1 MLDLVIQSFQLS
13 SNTYAYVDLVIH
25 QVVPMYTYVYFGFS
39 NTEIWYFNIFCM
51 HLVDFHIFFLLPSF
65 DNLNIG
71 SSYHPHLRYVCINKV
86 LVSNFSKAPSP

>member
-39 NTEIWYFNIFCM
+39 NTEIWYFNIFL
-51 HLVDFHIFFLLPSF
+51 HASSWFSHFFLLPSF
-65 DNLNIG
+65 DNLNWVIQ
-71 SSYHPHLRYVCINKV
+71 
-86 LVSNFSKAPSP
+86 